1 MNEWGIGPLFPRSQ
15 SGENPS
21 SSSDKK
27 NSDSPAFT
35 KDNAEGNC
43 RRKNELDK
51 EKKENSASLANKQ
64 RCSASGQLVV
74 SQAQALIDENHGFYR
89 RSITSNSTRKKE
101 ESYIRSVL
109 PRVFRREH
117 TDIFT
122 PSSRHSSIFLENA
135 LYPGSNDDSRKRRG
149 SDASLLKYSNITVN
163 KSDETSL
170 AGQQQKE
177 WKPTRPRREKTEGD
191 IVMRRHR
198 QELKETLEA
207 KRPGVET
214 RFSENTYEMKSRN
227 SRILMLRSINLSTES
242 EESVNQVSLLLCRL
256 SISRVYL
263 TFSFNRLYLSLRPS
277 M

>member
-15 SGENPS
+15 SGEKPS
-21 SSSDKK
+21 SLSSNKN
-27 NSDSPAFT
+27 NSDSPALT
-35 KDNAEGNC
+35 KDITEGNC
-43 RRKNELDK
+43 RRKNKLDK
-51 EKKENSASLANKQ
+51 EKKDNSASLANKQ
-64 RCSASGQLVV
+64 RRSASGQLVA
-74 SQAQALIDENHGFYR
+74 SQAQALIDENRGFCR

-135 LYPGSNDDSRKRRG
+135 LYPGNNYDSSRRRG

-163 KSDETSL
+163 KSDETSST
-170 AGQQQKE
+170 GQQQKE

-191 IVMRRHR
+191 IVMRKHR

-207 KRPGVET
+207 KRLDVET
-214 RFSENTYEMKSRN
+214 CFSEEAAKMKNRN
-227 SRILMLRSINLSTES
+227 SRILMSQSINSSTES

-263 TFSFNRLYLSLRPS
+263 TFSFNRLFT
-277 M
+277 